1 MSEEIAED
9 LPFRGEYAKSGRAGC
24 KHCKINIEKGELR
37 LAVMVKVFFSKMR
50 FNQGFNNL
58 DKYCIMH

>member
-37 LAVMVKVFFSKMR
+37 LAVMVKVIFFKNE

-58 DKYCIMH
+58 DKYYIML